1 MVPQMI
7 GSLAARLARV
17 IGKCP
22 RRMVPMLWVAIVSA
36 AVPLAPAYATD
47 FAEVRAGYA
56 LTFPHDHGAHPA
68 FRTEWWYVTGWLDTD
83 AGPIGFQIT
92 FFRSRTGIGEAS
104 ASPFAPRQLLFA
116 HAAVSDPR
124 IGRLLHDERAARVG
138 LGLAE
143 AKEGDTDVWISDW
156 SLRRSALQY
165 RAQIAAREF
174 ALTLEF
180 DAHAP
185 PLLQG
190 EGGYSRKGPRAEQAS
205 YYYSRPQM
213 KVRGQLVVQAK
224 PVSVHGGIAWLDH
237 EWSSELMAAEAQGWD
252 WLGLNLHDGS
262 ALMAFRMRRADG
274 TAMWAAALHRAPDGS
289 LRSFPAHA
297 IVFEPRRS
305 WRSQRSQASY
315 PVALTLRLD
324 DMIIALEPLFDD
336 QELDARASVGAIY
349 WEGAVRARRGSEEI
363 GRGYLELT
371 GYWKRLRF

>member
-1 MVPQMI
+1 MATRDDGV
-7 GSLAARLARV
+7 LAAWLAFV
-17 IGKCP
+17 IGMRA
-22 RRMVPMLWVAIVSA
+22 RRVVAMLACVVAMA
-36 AVPLAPAYATD
+36 AVPCVPARATD
-47 FAEVRAGYA
+47 FAQVRAGYE
-56 LTFPHDHGAHPA
+56 LVFPRDHGAHLE
-68 FRTEWWYVTGWLDTD
+68 FRTEWWYVTGFLDTD

-116 HAAVSDPR
+116 HAAVADPR
-124 IGRLLHDERAARVG
+124 IGRLLHDERAARAG

-143 AKEGDTDVWISDW
+143 AKEGDTNVWIDGW
-156 SLRRSALQY
+156 SLRRSAPHYQA
-165 RAQIAAREF
+165 RIVAREF
-174 ALTLEF
+174 ALSLEF
-180 DAHAP
+180 IVDAP

-205 YYYSRPQM
+205 YYYSRPHLR
-213 KVRGQLVVQAK
+213 VSGQLVINAK
-224 PVSVHGGIAWLDH
+224 AVPVRGGTAWLDH

-274 TAMWAAALHRAPDGS
+274 TALWSAALHLAPDGS
-289 LRSFPAHA
+289 RRSFPAHVIA
-297 IVFEPRRS
+297 FEPRRQ
-305 WRSQRSQASY
+305 WRSHRSQASY

-324 DMIIALEPLFDD
+324 DWIIELEPLFDD
-336 QELDARASVGAIY
+336 QELDARASVGTIY
-349 WEGAVRARRGSEEI
+349 WEGAVRARRGNEEV